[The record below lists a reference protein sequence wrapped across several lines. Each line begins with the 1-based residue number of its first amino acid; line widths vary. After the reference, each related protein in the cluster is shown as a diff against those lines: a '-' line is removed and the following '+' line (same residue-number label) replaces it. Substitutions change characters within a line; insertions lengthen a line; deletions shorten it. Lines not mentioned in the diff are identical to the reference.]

1 MSEAQKGHK
10 GHIPSEET
18 KKKIS
23 ETLKG
28 NVPVNK
34 GKPMSEEQ
42 KLKLKEAWIGRKLK
56 YGNPIFKK

>member
-1 MSEAQKGHK
+1 MIEISAV
-10 GHIPSEET
+10 SNEET
-18 KKKIS
+18 NKKIS

-42 KLKLKEAWIGRKLK
+42 KLKLKEAWISRKLK
-56 YGNPIFKK
+56 YGNPTFKKK